1 MPAGLWNLRSNSL
14 RAAERTSTSEKKISL
29 RVFFAVDALFTILTM
44 YRTDTLLT
52 FSFPMGRL
60 LGVPLRLSFLMPV
73 VVIALMWRMQD
84 VVFGAITSAVLLLS
98 LLGHEIAHLLIARR
112 NDSAPGIVVLWPLGG
127 MFEGGSRLT
136 FRESLV
142 QSLAGPLVN
151 AAVAVGCGWQLHE
164 LGLLGNLLNPFEVF
178 SIGSQLT
185 LAENCL
191 RAAFLVNYCLAL
203 FNLVPV
209 RPLDAGQIASSFL
222 NLRFVESETHDL
234 MLRIGLVVS
243 LFGILAGFVFDISS
257 LVALSSFLLVLHIHQ
272 VSQWTPPAEPDDS
285 FMGYDFSEGYT
296 SLNRTEFS
304 DREGEDEDSSFGI
317 LERWKTRRDDERAVR
332 ESEVRE
338 MDEQQLDVILEKL
351 HTEGRD
357 SLSAPELAILNRVS
371 ARLRQ
376 RNAQQ

>member
-1 MPAGLWNLRSNSL
+1 
-14 RAAERTSTSEKKISL
+14 
-29 RVFFAVDALFTILTM
+29 V
-44 YRTDTLLT
+44 
-52 FSFPMGRL
+52 
-60 LGVPLRLSFLMPV
+60 
-73 VVIALMWRMQD
+73 
-84 VVFGAITSAVLLLS
+84 AI
-98 LLGHEIAHLLIARR
+98 
-112 NDSAPGIVVLWPLGG
+112 
-127 MFEGGSRLT
+127 
-136 FRESLV
+136 
-142 QSLAGPLVN
+142 
-151 AAVAVGCGWQLHE
+151 GCGWRLHE

-191 RAAFLVNYCLAL
+191 RVTFLVNYCLAL
-203 FNLVPV
+203 FNLIPV

-272 VSQWTPPAEPDDS
+272 VSQWTPPPEPDDS

-296 SLNRTEFS
+296 SLNRAEFS
-304 DREGEDEDSSFGI
+304 DEESQEEDSSFGI
-317 LERWKTRRDDERAVR
+317 LERWKSRRDDERAVR

-338 MDEQQLDVILEKL
+338 MDEQQLDIILEKL
-351 HTEGRD
+351 HTEGREA
-357 SLSAPELAILNRVS
+357 LSDRELAILNRVS

-376 RNAQQ
+376 RNIQ

>member
-1 MPAGLWNLRSNSL
+1 
-14 RAAERTSTSEKKISL
+14 
-29 RVFFAVDALFTILTM
+29 VFFGVNALFTIPTM
-44 YRTDTLLT
+44 YRTDSLLT

-60 LGVPLRLSFLMPV
+60 MGVPLRLSFLMPV
-73 VVIALMWRMQD
+73 VAVALMWRMQD
-84 VVFGAITSAVLLLS
+84 VVFGAITSAILLLS
-98 LLGHEIAHLLIARR
+98 LLAHEIAHLLVARR
-112 NDSAPGIVVLWPLGG
+112 NYSAPGLVVLWPLGG
-127 MFEGGSRLT
+127 MSEGGSRLT
-136 FRESLV
+136 FRESLA

-151 AAVAVGCGWQLHE
+151 AAVAIACGWRLHE
-164 LGLLGNLLNPFEVF
+164 LGLLANLLNPFEVF
-178 SIGSQLT
+178 SVGSQLP

-191 RAAFLVNYCLAL
+191 RVTFLVNYCLTL
-203 FNLVPV
+203 FNLIPV
-209 RPLDAGQIASSFL
+209 RPLDVGQVASSFL

-257 LVALSSFLLVLHIHQ
+257 LVALSAFLLVLHIHQ
-272 VSQWTPPAEPDDS
+272 VSQWTPPPEPDDS
-285 FMGYDFSEGYT
+285 FLGYDFSEGYT

-304 DREGEDEDSSFGI
+304 DRETEDEDSGFGI

-338 MDEQQLDVILEKL
+338 MDEQQLDIILEKL

-357 SLSAPELAILNRVS
+357 SLSARELAILNRVS

>member
-1 MPAGLWNLRSNSL
+1 
-14 RAAERTSTSEKKISL
+14 
-29 RVFFAVDALFTILTM
+29 M
-44 YRTDTLLT
+44 YRTASLLT

-60 LGVPLRLSFLMPV
+60 MGVPLRLSFLMPV
-73 VVIALMWRMQD
+73 VAVALMWRMQD

-98 LLGHEIAHLLIARR
+98 LLGHEIAHLLVARR
-112 NDSAPGIVVLWPLGG
+112 NYSAPGIVVLWPLGG
-127 MFEGGSRLT
+127 MSEGGSRLT
-136 FRESLV
+136 FQESLV
-142 QSLAGPLVN
+142 QSLAGPLFN
-151 AAVAVGCGWQLHE
+151 ASVAIGCGWRLHE
-164 LGLLGNLLNPFEVF
+164 LGLLANLSNPFEVF

-191 RAAFLVNYCLAL
+191 RVTFLVNYCLAL

-209 RPLDAGQIASSFL
+209 HPLDAGQIASSFL

-234 MLRIGLVVS
+234 LLRIGLVVS
-243 LFGILAGFVFDISS
+243 LFGILSGFVFDISS
-257 LVALSSFLLVLHIHQ
+257 LVALSAFLLVLHIHQ
-272 VSQWTPPAEPDDS
+272 VSQWTPPPESDDS

-304 DREGEDEDSSFGI
+304 DREAADEDSGFGI
-317 LERWKTRRDDERAVR
+317 LDRWKTRRDDERAVR

-351 HTEGRD
+351 HTEGREA
-357 SLSAPELAILNRVS
+357 LSASELALLNRVS

-376 RNAQQ
+376 RNTQQ

>member
-1 MPAGLWNLRSNSL
+1 MPAGLQNLCSWCPRE
-14 RAAERTSTSEKKISL
+14 AWRTSSSEKKICL
-29 RVFFAVDALFTILTM
+29 RVFFAVDGVFTIRNM
-44 YRTDTLLT
+44 YRTDSLLT

-73 VVIALMWRMQD
+73 VAVALMWRMQD

-98 LLGHEIAHLLIARR
+98 LLGHEIAHLLVARR
-112 NDSAPGIVVLWPLGG
+112 NYSAPGIVVLWPLGG
-127 MFEGGSRLT
+127 MSEGGSRLM
-136 FRESLV
+136 FRESLF

-151 AAVAVGCGWQLHE
+151 ASVAIGCGWRLQE

-191 RAAFLVNYCLAL
+191 RVTFLVNYCLAL
-203 FNLVPV
+203 FNLIPV

-243 LFGILAGFVFDISS
+243 LFGILVGFVFDISS
-257 LVALSSFLLVLHIHQ
+257 LVALSSFLLILHIHH
-272 VSQWTPPAEPDDS
+272 VSQWTAPSEPDDS

-296 SLNRTEFS
+296 SLNRAEFS
-304 DREGEDEDSSFGI
+304 EGESQDEDSSFGI
-317 LERWKTRRDDERAVR
+317 LERWKSRRDDERAVR

-338 MDEQQLDVILEKL
+338 MDEQQLDIILEKL
-351 HTEGRD
+351 HTEGREA
-357 SLSAPELAILNRVS
+357 LSDRELAILNRVS

-376 RNAQQ
+376 RNTR

>member
-1 MPAGLWNLRSNSL
+1 
-14 RAAERTSTSEKKISL
+14 
-29 RVFFAVDALFTILTM
+29 
-44 YRTDTLLT
+44 
-52 FSFPMGRL
+52 
-60 LGVPLRLSFLMPV
+60 
-73 VVIALMWRMQD
+73 
-84 VVFGAITSAVLLLS
+84 
-98 LLGHEIAHLLIARR
+98 
-112 NDSAPGIVVLWPLGG
+112 

-136 FRESLV
+136 FRESLA

-151 AAVAVGCGWQLHE
+151 AAVAIACGWRLHE
-164 LGLLGNLLNPFEVF
+164 LGLLANLLNPFEVF
-178 SIGSQLT
+178 SVGSQLT

-191 RAAFLVNYCLAL
+191 RVAFLVNYCLTL
-203 FNLVPV
+203 FNLIPV
-209 RPLDAGQIASSFL
+209 RPLNAGQVASSFL

-272 VSQWTPPAEPDDS
+272 VSQWTPPPEPDDS

-296 SLNRTEFS
+296 SLNRAEFS
-304 DREGEDEDSSFGI
+304 DRETDDEDSGFGI

-338 MDEQQLDVILEKL
+338 MDEQQLDIILEKL

-357 SLSAPELAILNRVS
+357 SLSARELAILNRVS